1 MPGNH
6 RAAAE
11 TGASGSRR
19 ATRRLLEGVRLQV
32 RHRLLEAVALFAVPA
47 FASLML
53 ADVWARSGNAWILL
67 LALVFTHPVADL
79 LSGLVHWAADRMLPA
94 STPYLG
100 RSFVRPFREHHADPE
115 GITRHNFIETNG
127 NTCIALT
134 PALAGVWWWAVGQPW
149 QSAAV
154 VVEAFVLGLAFW
166 LCITNQI
173 HKWAHVERP
182 PAAVRWLQRRRVI
195 LEPGHHAA
203 HHTMPFDQ
211 RFCITS
217 GWLNPVVDRLGVFA
231 LLERRCRGQDAFA
244 PPKAGIG
251 GR

>member
-1 MPGNH
+1 MTRKTNGPAFEISEREDRGG
-6 RAAAE
+6 RSSTSRSFAI
-11 TGASGSRR
+11 GAIARV
-19 ATRRLLEGVRLQV
+19 TPLQV
-32 RHRLLEAVALFAVPA
+32 AP
-47 FASLML
+47 MT
-53 ADVWARSGNAWILL
+53 AW
-67 LALVFTHPVADL
+67 TP
-79 LSGLVHWAADRMLPA
+79 SM
-94 STPYLG
+94 ST
-100 RSFVRPFREHHADPE
+100 SFR
-115 GITRHNFIETNG
+115 
-127 NTCIALT
+127 IALT
-134 PALAGVWWWAVGQPW
+134 PSLAGVWWWAVGQPW